1 MTKKIQDLKLS
12 YRRTFNSDD
21 GVVVLED
28 LKKRFSFETT
38 TFVSGDPHQSAFA
51 EGQRAAVLTIV
62 RMLAEERSPE
72 QENK

>member
-1 MTKKIQDLKLS
+1 MNKVEELKLA
-12 YRRTFNSDD
+12 YRRTFGTDD
-21 GVVVLED
+21 GAQVLGD

>member
-1 MTKKIQDLKLS
+1 LNKVKELKLA
-12 YRRTFNSDD
+12 YRRTFLTDD
-21 GVVVLED
+21 GEQVLGD

-72 QENK
+72 QENQ

>member
-38 TFVSGDPHQSAFA
+38 TFVSGDPHQSAFQ
-51 EGQRAAVLTIV
+51 EGQRAAVLLIA
-62 RMLAEERSPE
+62 RMLSEEPDPR
-72 QENK
+72 